1 MPFMPKS
8 PMTPKD
14 IKEMEAARVAFHAAI
29 DALDK
34 AFKTGKPEAEIQQA
48 IQTLEERKAAWM
60 AFGKKFF
67 QRFPG

>member
-1 MPFMPKS
+1 MPKP

-48 IQTLEERKAAWM
+48 IQTLDEKKAAWV
-60 AFGKKFF
+60 AFGEKFF

>member
-1 MPFMPKS
+1 
-8 PMTPKD
+8 
-14 IKEMEAARVAFHAAI
+14 MELARVAFHAAI

-34 AFKTGKPEAEIQQA
+34 AFKIGKPESEIRQA
-48 IQTLEERKAAWM
+48 IQTLEERNAAYM

>member
-1 MPFMPKS
+1 
-8 PMTPKD
+8 MTPKD

-34 AFKTGKPEAEIQQA
+34 AFKIGRPEAEVQQA
-48 IQTLEERKAAWM
+48 IETIEERKVAWM